1 MAFQAGVATW
11 PTVGTMKAGRS
22 PDFLIRPPVRRCSR
36 AEDTTTPVHCEAPAS
51 TATAVLSASAETAQ
65 SITIWD
71 PVVRLT
77 HWGLVLAVLT
87 NTFIADIGSRTHRWA
102 GYLTGV
108 LVVVRLVWGFIGSKH
123 ARLADFIPP
132 LRQVRRHLDA
142 FATETPSVHDGHN
155 PLGAL
160 MVFALLGLL
169 ALLCLTGLLG

>member
-1 MAFQAGVATW
+1 
-11 PTVGTMKAGRS
+11 
-22 PDFLIRPPVRRCSR
+22 
-36 AEDTTTPVHCEAPAS
+36 
-51 TATAVLSASAETAQ
+51 LSASAETAQ

-123 ARLADFIPP
+123 ARLADFIPI

>member
-1 MAFQAGVATW
+1 
-11 PTVGTMKAGRS
+11 
-22 PDFLIRPPVRRCSR
+22 
-36 AEDTTTPVHCEAPAS
+36 
-51 TATAVLSASAETAQ
+51 
-65 SITIWD
+65 
-71 PVVRLT
+71 
-77 HWGLVLAVLT
+77 VLAVLT

-123 ARLADFIPP
+123 ARLADFIPI

-169 ALLCLTGLLG
+169 ALLCLTGLLGQATHPRGDSWITLLHAVAADTLVIMVVFHVGAVVVMSRIEGGGLIVAMLTGRQRSGPTAKTGDTIDLP

>member
-1 MAFQAGVATW
+1 
-11 PTVGTMKAGRS
+11 
-22 PDFLIRPPVRRCSR
+22 
-36 AEDTTTPVHCEAPAS
+36 
-51 TATAVLSASAETAQ
+51 
-65 SITIWD
+65 
-71 PVVRLT
+71 
-77 HWGLVLAVLT
+77 VLAVLT